1 MPKATANREVEA
13 VVQTIIDAL
22 ESGDEV
28 RVTDLGVFDVVTR
41 EARPARKPQTGEAST
56 VPPARRCGYLWEKA
70 AKHQLNASGQG
81 TPKKA
86 TV

>member
-1 MPKATANREVEA
+1 MPKATASREVEA

-41 EARPARKPQTGEAST
+41 EARPARKPQTGEVST
-56 VPPARRCGYLWEKA
+56 VPPVRRCGYV
-70 AKHQLNASGQG
+70 G
-81 TPKKA
+81 KKRPN
-86 TV
+86 TN